1 MATTTISS
9 NEIQMYQEY
18 ERCLLSTL
26 LLDGP
31 SIDSVTDRI
40 TVEHFF
46 TPIYK
51 KLYVKICDQWKTD
64 KCVDPIGLIDNNKI
78 TAAFIAEVTNANSSS
93 GNLDF
98 YVKKLQEF
106 YAYRSLKGK
115 VAEVIENLTPQN
127 VYHSSE
133 EIDKALSNCVVNP
146 VESYKANGLMIN
158 ITEEIQKTAMRK
170 DPLTGFAS
178 GFEDL
183 DTALDGFQKST
194 MYVIGARPSIG
205 KTAFA
210 LALVK
215 GLAEKGAKVSVFSL
229 EMSAKSLGYRM
240 IAADSGI
247 PMWQIKKGLVLQ
259 SAILM
264 EKTQRSITKIYDLPF
279 TVMDNGVD
287 SDRVLYS
294 KIRHEAR
301 INHTDVVVIDHLGL
315 IEVAESTGQRYVDVG
330 CITKTLHKMAKEL
343 NICIILLA
351 QCGRGAEGKKPN
363 LSLLRESGN
372 IEQDGDVI
380 MLLHRQRTNSNNNKK
395 KVELIPTDVIVAK
408 NRDGAT
414 PTSHFLFEPLSMK
427 FIEDKSDRE
436 DLDEEG
442 SINSIT
448 NRKEKKND
456 IPL

>member
-1 MATTTISS
+1 MATTISN

-18 ERCLLSTL
+18 EKCLLSVL

-31 SIDSVTDRI
+31 SVDTITDRI

-46 TPIYK
+46 TPVYK

-78 TAAFIAEVTNANSSS
+78 TGAFIAEITNANSST

-106 YAYRSLKGK
+106 YAYRSLKNK
-115 VAEVIENLTPQN
+115 VSEVIENLTPQN

-133 EIDKALSNCVVNP
+133 EIDKALSTCDVNP
-146 VESYKANGLMIN
+146 IECYKANSLMIS
-158 ITEEIQKTAMRK
+158 ITEEIQQVAARK
-170 DPLTGFAS
+170 APLTGLAS

-183 DTALDGFQKST
+183 DISLDGFQKST

-215 GLAEKGAKVSVFSL
+215 GLAENGAKVTVFSL

-247 PMWQIKKGLVLQ
+247 PMWQIKKGIVLQ
-259 SAILM
+259 SSILM
-264 EKTQRSITKIYDLPF
+264 AKTQRSISKIYELPF
-279 TVMDNGVD
+279 SIMDDGV
-287 SDRVLYS
+287 SIDRILYS

-301 INHTDVVVIDHLGL
+301 INHTDVIVIDHLGL
-315 IEVAESTGQRYVDVG
+315 IEVAESSGQRYVDVG
-330 CITKTLHKMAKEL
+330 KITKTLHKMAKEL
-343 NICIILLA
+343 KICIILLA

-363 LSLLRESGN
+363 LSLLRESGD

-380 MLLHRQRTNSNNNKK
+380 MLLHRQRINSNNNKK
-395 KVELIPTDVIVAK
+395 NVEPVPTDVIVAK

-414 PTSHFLFEPLSMK
+414 PTSHFLFEPLSMR
-427 FIEDKSDRE
+427 FMEDKSNRE
-436 DLDEEG
+436 DLDDEG
-442 SINSIT
+442 GSST
-448 NRKEKKND
+448 YPQKKETKYD